1 MAGTDRMSV
10 LQRVIEA
17 RERLRRAGIPP
28 DQAAIDAEILARHA
42 LGQDRATYLAHRD
55 ESIADDASE
64 RLEAMVRR
72 REGREPVAYILG
84 EREFWGLSFL
94 VSPAVLIPRPET
106 EAIVEK
112 ALARMDDVRRPW
124 RIADVGT
131 GSGCLAV
138 ALARERVNAKVIATD
153 ISEAALGVAAANA
166 VRHGVDSRIRL
177 VRTSLLDDVPG
188 PFDLIV
194 ANPPY
199 VPGSTRDGL
208 QPDVRD
214 HEPETAVFGHGADG
228 LDEVRHLL
236 TQTPEKLTAGGWLL
250 MEFGFGQGDAVRAAV
265 SAVPDLEF
273 VELLHDLQGL
283 ERTLV
288 ARASGS
294 DAVKRVTGSDAVK
307 KSFGP

>member
-10 LQRVIEA
+10 LQRVVEA
-17 RERLRRAGIPP
+17 RERLRRAGISP

-55 ESIADDASE
+55 ESIADDVSE
-64 RLEAMVRR
+64 RLEAMVQR

-112 ALARMDDVRRPW
+112 ALTLMDDAGRAW
-124 RIADVGT
+124 QLADVGT

-138 ALARERVNAKVIATD
+138 ALARERVNANVIATD

-166 VRHGVDSRIRL
+166 MRHGVDSRIRL
-177 VRTSLLDDVPG
+177 IRTSLLDDVTG

-199 VPGSTRDGL
+199 VPGSSRDGL

-214 HEPETAVFGHGADG
+214 HEPATAVFGHGADG

-236 TQTPEKLTAGGWLL
+236 TQTPEKLTPGGWLL

-265 SAVPDLEF
+265 NAVPELRL
-273 VELLHDLQGL
+273 VEVLQDLQGL

-288 ARASGS
+288 ACTS
-294 DAVKRVTGSDAVK
+294 
-307 KSFGP
+307 

>member
-1 MAGTDRMSV
+1 MSV
-10 LQRVIEA
+10 LQRVIAA
-17 RERLRRAGIPP
+17 RQRFLRAGISP

-55 ESIADDASE
+55 EPITDDESE

-94 VSPAVLIPRPET
+94 VTPAVLIPRPET

-112 ALARMDDVRRPW
+112 ALALMREDLRAW

-138 ALARERVNAKVIATD
+138 ALARERGNATVVATD
-153 ISEAALGVAAANA
+153 ISERALGVAAANA
-166 VRHGVDSRIRL
+166 LRHGVDSRIRL
-177 VRTSLLDDVPG
+177 IRTSLLDDASG

-199 VPGSTRDGL
+199 VPGSSRNGL

-214 HEPETAVFGHGADG
+214 YEPETAVFGHGADG
-228 LDEVRHLL
+228 LDEVRLLL
-236 TQTPEKLTAGGWLL
+236 TQTPERLAHGGWLL

-265 SAVPDLEF
+265 SAVPDLEL
-273 VELLHDLQGL
+273 VEILCDLQGL

-288 ARASGS
+288 GVR
-294 DAVKRVTGSDAVK
+294 RC
-307 KSFGP
+307 